1 MPTLT
6 APPSLVELLRP
17 LRRTSRSVTGV
28 EAGEDWVHV
37 ARCRR
42 KKGKDGSERLWSF
55 SEIRIEPEEDTAPD
69 EADRRFRV
77 AAEKSDLG
85 RGGEAVCVIN
95 TPAVDIFPLNLRP
108 TESRPLE
115 TLVVEHARKHFG
127 NALENTVLD
136 FARIPESARRTGDE
150 SEAILLFSV
159 PREVVDGLLG
169 RLESIGLEVN
179 RLLTPACALAPRVVW
194 SDPAERQILIATAER
209 STSVSVVQESHV
221 LLERI
226 LPWGARDLVRN
237 LGSELGLEE
246 GQSRTLL
253 TRGEP
258 AGGPE
263 EMDDGGSAPLGDA
276 LRQALEP
283 DFQELVRETSGCV
296 GYCSS
301 FYTPG
306 SMSSVILAGPLAR
319 CVPLGDY
326 LGEKLG
332 LPVRSPREGL
342 DLGVPGEKN
351 DGDVYA
357 AAAAA
362 ALWPAE
368 KKR

>member
-6 APPSLVELLRP
+6 APQSLVELLRP
-17 LRRTSRSVTGV
+17 LRRTSSSVAGV

-37 ARCRR
+37 ARCRKR
-42 KKGKDGSERLWSF
+42 KGKDGSERFWSF
-55 SEIRIEPEEDTAPD
+55 SEIRIEPEEENAPD
-69 EADRRFRV
+69 EADRRFRE
-77 AAEKSDLG
+77 AAEKSGGG
-85 RGGEAVCVIN
+85 RGDAVCVIN

-127 NALENTVLD
+127 AAIEKTVLD

-150 SEAILLFSV
+150 SEAVLLFSV
-159 PREVVDGLLG
+159 PREVVDRLLG
-169 RLESIGLEVN
+169 RLESIGLEAN

-209 STSVSVVQESHV
+209 STSVSVIQESHV

-226 LPWGARDLVRN
+226 LPWGARGLVRN
-237 LGSELGLEE
+237 LGSELGLDE

-258 AGGPE
+258 EGDPDE
-263 EMDDGGSAPLGDA
+263 TDDGGSAPLGDA

-283 DFQELVRETSGCV
+283 DFQELVRETNGCV

-306 SMSSVILAGPLAR
+306 SMSSVILTGPLAR

-326 LGEKLG
+326 LGEKPG

-342 DLGVPGEKN
+342 VLGAPEGESES
-351 DGDVYA
+351 DVYVV
-357 AAAAA
+357 AAAA

-368 KKR
+368 NKR

>member
-1 MPTLT
+1 MPNMT
-6 APPSLVELLRP
+6 APSSLLELLRP
-17 LRRTSRSVTGV
+17 LRRASRPVTGV
-28 EAGEDWVHV
+28 EAGEDWVRV
-37 ARCRR
+37 ARRR
-42 KKGKDGSERLWSF
+42 SKKEKGKSEERWSF
-55 SEIRIEPEEDTAPD
+55 SEIRIEAGEDTAR
-69 EADRRFRV
+69 EETDRRFRE
-77 AAEKSDLG
+77 AAEKSGVG
-85 RGGEAVCVIN
+85 RGDAVCVIN

-108 TESRPLE
+108 TEARPLE

-127 NALENTVLD
+127 AALEKTVLD
-136 FARIPESARRTGDE
+136 FARVPESAKRAGDE

-169 RLESIGLEVN
+169 RLESIGLGAD

-194 SDPAERQILIATAER
+194 SDPSERHILIATAER
-209 STSVSVVQESHV
+209 SMSVSVIQENHV

-237 LGSELGLEE
+237 LGGELDLEE

-258 AGGPE
+258 AGGPDE
-263 EMDDGGSAPLGDA
+263 AEGGGNAPLGDA
-276 LRQALEP
+276 LRQALDS

-296 GYCSS
+296 GYCNS
-301 FYTPG
+301 FYRPG
-306 SMSSVILAGPLAR
+306 STESVILAGPLAR

-326 LGEKLG
+326 LSEKLG

-342 DLGVPGEKN
+342 DLGVPGGESEN
-351 DGDVYA
+351 DVYA
-357 AAAAA
+357 VAAAA

-368 KKR
+368 KRR